1 MNRTFWRWFFMLAL
15 ANMMVYFVWG
25 WMNSYIIAHYQIRM
39 IREAAHPIISA
50 EMPRFDILNEEQWP
64 EAVRSVHKRWNIP
77 ARLGDIDYLPA
88 MAWENVGVYDDRTAY
103 DMAFPRGAYAYLVLS
118 DKQTVVEIGP
128 LPGMGFVTSLD
139 NLLAIVLWIL
149 FNGAALTWLLHHQNR
164 RTEAIERATL
174 AFLADGTAR
183 HIPDEVPDSLGQAV
197 RSVNLMAGRAEQL
210 IRQRQSLISE
220 QRELLHAVSH
230 ECRAPLARVSFAL
243 EMLAHSESDVQRSQL
258 TRDMEHAISELD
270 LLVRELLTYARLQ
283 HGAQRLEL
291 VETSLPEM
299 VEDVVDKTK
308 TLYPTIAF
316 RCDGATFI
324 DKVLVD
330 SRLFN
335 RSVTNLVRNAACFA
349 RSTVSVSVEKTSER
363 FHIHVDD
370 DGPGVPIEQR
380 ERIFEPF
387 TRLDPSRSR
396 DSGGSGLGLAIVRGI
411 SERHGGTVK
420 VSDSPIGGARF
431 TLSWPNR
438 SAA

>member
-1 MNRTFWRWFFMLAL
+1 
-15 ANMMVYFVWG
+15 
-25 WMNSYIIAHYQIRM
+25 
-39 IREAAHPIISA
+39 
-50 EMPRFDILNEEQWP
+50 
-64 EAVRSVHKRWNIP
+64 
-77 ARLGDIDYLPA
+77 
-88 MAWENVGVYDDRTAY
+88 
-103 DMAFPRGAYAYLVLS
+103 
-118 DKQTVVEIGP
+118 
-128 LPGMGFVTSLD
+128 
-139 NLLAIVLWIL
+139 
-149 FNGAALTWLLHHQNR
+149 
-164 RTEAIERATL
+164 
-174 AFLADGTAR
+174 
-183 HIPDEVPDSLGQAV
+183 
-197 RSVNLMAGRAEQL
+197 
-210 IRQRQSLISE
+210 
-220 QRELLHAVSH
+220 
-230 ECRAPLARVSFAL
+230 
-243 EMLAHSESDVQRSQL
+243 MLAHSESDVQRRQL
-258 TRDMEHAISELD
+258 TRDMEQAIAELD

-308 TLYPTIAF
+308 TLYPSIAF
-316 RCDGATFI
+316 RCDGAYSI
-324 DKVLVD
+324 EKVLVD

-335 RSVTNLVRNAACFA
+335 RSITNLVRNAACFA